1 MAQSRYSRNRPEVL
15 ERANHLSECIKRIPP
30 WTKIRC
36 VQLFI
41 EAQDLGTHLRS
52 IRGPKYWIYA
62 TDTILRY
69 CQYSGTL
76 PLELQARLRDQ

>member
-15 ERANHLSECIKRIPP
+15 ERTTRLIEHVKRIPP

-52 IRGPKYWIYA
+52 IRGPKHWIYA